1 MRLSTYLVGFLA
13 TASAV
18 LAAPDISGLPRE
30 IRECVIGNHKTGW
43 DWSGDYNWESLS
55 DEQFCKIDNIWPR
68 TPTKSWWV
76 HGVFGGCVCKRNQ
89 LSWADNR
96 LLLGKWATWMDEK
109 CGGHNIGQKHGTG
122 KMCKR
127 QP

>member
-43 DWSGDYNWESLS
+43 DWTGEHNWESMS

-76 HGVFGGCVCKRNQ
+76 YGVFGCVCKRNQ

-96 LLLGKWATWMDEK
+96 LLMGSTYMPAKELLVE
-109 CGGHNIGQKHGTG
+109 GGLLI
-122 KMCKR
+122 
-127 QP
+127 